1 MKVKVCGMTNLEQ
14 LQQLE
19 AMHID
24 FAGMIFYPKSARFV
38 GDKLS
43 HFKSQISNLKLNK
56 VGVFVNADIATIKDA
71 VEAYGLK
78 YVQLH
83 GDETPQFCAAVKSF
97 VSVIKAIRIGLD
109 TNLDEQLK
117 QYEDVCDYFLF
128 DTDSKQY
135 GGSGKRFNWEVLQNA
150 AINKPFFLS
159 GGIGLEDIEA
169 VTHFQHPNLFA
180 IDVNSKFEV
189 APGLKDMNKVKSLNE
204 DLGGL
209 D

>member
-1 MKVKVCGMTNLEQ
+1 MGVP
-14 LQQLE
+14 
-19 AMHID
+19 

-38 GDKLS
+38 GDKLTN
-43 HFKSQISNLKLNK
+43 FKFEISNLKLNK
-56 VGVFVNADIATIKDA
+56 VGVFVNAEIETIKEA
-71 VEAYGLK
+71 VEAYGLQ

-83 GDETPQFCAAVKSF
+83 GDETPEFCKQVKIF
-97 VSVIKAIRIGLD
+97 VAVIKAIRIGPD

-117 QYEDVCDYFLF
+117 QYEDTCDYFLF

-135 GGSGKRFNWEVLQNA
+135 GGSGKQFNWEVLQNIT
-150 AINKPFFLS
+150 INKPFFLS
-159 GGIGLEDIEA
+159 GGIGLEDLAA
-169 VTHFQHPNLFA
+169 VTNFQHPNLFA

-189 APGLKDMNKVKSLNE
+189 APGIKDMNKVKSLNE